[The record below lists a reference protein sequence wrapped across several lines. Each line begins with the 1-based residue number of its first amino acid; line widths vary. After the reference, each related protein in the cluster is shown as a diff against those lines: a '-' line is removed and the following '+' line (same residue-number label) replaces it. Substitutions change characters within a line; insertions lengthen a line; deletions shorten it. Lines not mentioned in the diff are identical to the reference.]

1 MQRRITLFSLS
12 ILLKSILGQPLSV
25 QEHVDPPMNYET
37 PVYYEKLLSVAFLV
51 LLGGVF
57 AGKTSRG

>member
-12 ILLKSILGQPLSV
+12 ILLKSILGQPLAV
-25 QEHVDPPMNYET
+25 QEHVDSPINYES
-37 PVYYEKLLSVAFLV
+37 PVIFYEKLLSIAFLV

-57 AGKTSRG
+57 AGT

>member
-1 MQRRITLFSLS
+1 MQRRITIFSLS

-25 QEHVDPPMNYET
+25 QDPINYES
-37 PVYYEKLLSVAFLV
+37 PLFYEKLLSIAFLV

-57 AGKTSRG
+57 AGKKSRSTQSV